1 MAGWLPENVSSFG
14 AEVDGVFWLIFYITA
29 VWFFLTEGLIVYF
42 IFRYRRKPGRK
53 AAYVA
58 GDTWGQF
65 AWVLVPLAVVV
76 ILDVII
82 DVSGGEVWAKIKRQM
97 PETDIVVRA
106 AGKQFNWEFTY
117 PGPDGKFG
125 TEDDLQLD
133 NDLHVPVGKAVRVIL
148 TSKDVVH
155 SFFLPHFRLKQD
167 AMPGRE
173 IPVWFQAKK
182 TGEFE
187 IPCAEL
193 CGFGHSGM
201 KGTVYVH
208 TPEDYQN
215 WLKERWPAASIG
227 SDAKNSG

>member
-14 AEVDGVFWLIFYITA
+14 AEVDGIFWLIFYITA

-53 AAYVA
+53 AVYAA

-65 AWVLVPLAVVV
+65 AWILVPLAVVV

-82 DVSGGEVWAKIKRQM
+82 DVSGGEVWAKIKRQT

-173 IPVWFQAKK
+173 IPVWFQATK

-201 KGTVYVH
+201 KGIVYVH
-208 TPEDYQN
+208 TPDEYQR
-215 WLKERWPAASIG
+215 WLKERWPAGSTG
-227 SDAKNSG
+227 SDAKNPG

>member
-1 MAGWLPENVSSFG
+1 MGSWLPENVSTFG
-14 AEVDGVFWLIFYITA
+14 GDVDEVFSLIFYITA
-29 VWFFLTEGLIVYF
+29 VWFFLTEGLILYF
-42 IFRYRRKPGRK
+42 IFRYRRKPGQK
-53 AAYVA
+53 AAYVT

-65 AWVLVPLAVVV
+65 AWVLIPLAVVV
-76 ILDVII
+76 ILDVVI
-82 DVSGGEVWAKIKRQM
+82 DVNGGEVWAKIKRQM

-125 TEDDLQLD
+125 TDDDLQLD
-133 NDLHVPVGKAVRVIL
+133 NDLHVPVGKPVRVIL
-148 TSKDVVH
+148 TSKDVIH
-155 SFFLPHFRLKQD
+155 SFFLPNFRLKQD

-173 IPVWFQAKK
+173 IAVWFQATK

-201 KGTVYVH
+201 KGLVYVH
-208 TPEDYQN
+208 TPEDYQK
-215 WLKERWPAASIG
+215 WIKERWPAGRAG
-227 SDAKNSG
+227 

>member
-1 MAGWLPENVSSFG
+1 MASWFPENVSTFG
-14 AEVDGVFWLIFYITA
+14 GDVDAVFWLIFYITA
-29 VWFFLTEGLIVYF
+29 VWFFITEGLILYF
-42 IFRYRRKPGRK
+42 VFRYRRKAGQKAVYAPGN
-53 AAYVA
+53 
-58 GDTWGQF
+58 TWGQL
-65 AWVLVPLAVVV
+65 AWVLVPLALVV

-82 DVSGGEVWAKIKRQM
+82 DINGGEVWAKIKRQM

-125 TEDDLQLD
+125 TADDLQLD
-133 NDLHVPVGKAVRVIL
+133 NDLHVPVGKPVRVIL
-148 TSKDVVH
+148 TSKDVIH
-155 SFFLPHFRLKQD
+155 SFFLPNFRLKQD

-173 IPVWFQAKK
+173 IPVWFQATK

-201 KGTVYVH
+201 KGVVYVH
-208 TPEDYQN
+208 TPEDYQK
-215 WLKERWPAASIG
+215 WLKERWVTGGTG
-227 SDAKNSG
+227 SAG

>member
-1 MAGWLPENVSSFG
+1 MGSWLPENVSTFG
-14 AEVDGVFWLIFYITA
+14 GDVDEVFSLIFYITA
-29 VWFFLTEGLIVYF
+29 VWFFLTEGLILYF
-42 IFRYRRKPGRK
+42 IFRYRRKPGQK

-76 ILDVII
+76 ILDVVI
-82 DVSGGEVWAKIKRQM
+82 DVNGGEVWARIKRQM

-125 TEDDLQLD
+125 TNDDLQLD
-133 NDLHVPVGKAVRVIL
+133 NDLHVPVGKPVRVIL
-148 TSKDVVH
+148 TSKDVIH
-155 SFFLPHFRLKQD
+155 SFFLPNFRLKQD

-173 IPVWFQAKK
+173 IAVWFQATK
-182 TGEFE
+182 TGQFE

-201 KGTVYVH
+201 KGLVYVH
-208 TPEDYQN
+208 TPEDYQK
-215 WLKERWPAASIG
+215 WIKERWPAGRAG
-227 SDAKNSG
+227 